1 MAKEKSNAPRTFW
14 VLAVVA
20 LLWNLLGMT
29 AYIAHVS
36 VDQAALA
43 AMPDAERLLY
53 ETFPTWATAAFAI
66 AVTAGVLGSVALL
79 LRKNLATPLF
89 AISLLAVLVQD
100 YGSFVVSDAMAVYG
114 PASVVMPVAVVLF
127 GAVLIWYSARAGK
140 KGWTN

>member
-1 MAKEKSNAPRTFW
+1 MAKQKSNAPLSFW

-29 AYIAHVS
+29 AYVAHVS

-43 AMPDAERLLY
+43 VMPDAERLLY

-114 PASVVMPVAVVLF
+114 PASIVMPVAVVLF
-127 GAVLIWYSARAGK
+127 GVVLVWYSARAGN